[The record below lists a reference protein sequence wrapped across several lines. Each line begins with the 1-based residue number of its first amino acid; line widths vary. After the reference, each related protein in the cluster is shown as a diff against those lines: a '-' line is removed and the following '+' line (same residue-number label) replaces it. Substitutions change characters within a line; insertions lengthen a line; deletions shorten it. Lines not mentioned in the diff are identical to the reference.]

1 MIMAMNENFTEVVVE
16 KVGARDQTF
25 ADFKEAMPHDEPR
38 FAVYDLEFKK
48 NGIDQSKLC
57 FVMFIPDDCKAGVN
71 KVAYAQAKDA
81 CKSKV
86 QPTHKEF
93 QINHPADLNEAEWIE
108 DLS

>member
-1 MIMAMNENFTEVVVE
+1 MSS
-16 KVGARDQTF
+16 VGFLGDYEHTIDDKGRVFVPKKYLA
-25 ADFKEAMPHDEPR
+25 AMPQDEPR